1 MQIEAGSTL
10 FYHRYPPLQRNVKG
24 SLRRLRLGLIPSS
37 RAPPPLTSLPLR
49 ISSNQGE
56 PPPVWTPPRPFTL
69 SFIKLFHVFF
79 GDPFFFLFSLS
90 ERLLLPVDV
99 PDPRPGQKFM
109 FVIFWIFAWQILGVR
124 LAKTHEKFFRKI
136 VDFVSVVLYIIY
148 RHKEHKQHKKGDEGG
163 IIMNEEQ
170 KKQKEL
176 REAEIE
182 KVIDELDDEDAIPI
196 EIADED
202 FPF

>member
-1 MQIEAGSTL
+1 
-10 FYHRYPPLQRNVKG
+10 
-24 SLRRLRLGLIPSS
+24 
-37 RAPPPLTSLPLR
+37 
-49 ISSNQGE
+49 
-56 PPPVWTPPRPFTL
+56 
-69 SFIKLFHVFF
+69 
-79 GDPFFFLFSLS
+79 
-90 ERLLLPVDV
+90 LLPVDV